1 MEAKQR
7 EIRNRSVLMKVKI
20 FDKDGRE
27 IREGDRVINL
37 DTKKV
42 FKIEREHYEI
52 LSHHKEIFGQREEYR
67 YKYNHLRRI

>member
-1 MEAKQR
+1 
-7 EIRNRSVLMKVKI
+7 MKVKI